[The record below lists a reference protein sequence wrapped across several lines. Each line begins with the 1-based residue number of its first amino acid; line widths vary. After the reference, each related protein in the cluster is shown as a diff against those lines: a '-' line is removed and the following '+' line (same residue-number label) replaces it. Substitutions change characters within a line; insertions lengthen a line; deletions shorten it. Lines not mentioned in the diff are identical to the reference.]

1 VIPYKDPIYYHYLLF
16 YIYNIINICMATA
29 SFPDLLG
36 AYSPAKNYWGL
47 TNITLTSQDAMAQY
61 GLRPNGRGVATLAA
75 NKCRMCG
82 LLQMVTFGDN
92 ILAKDDSSLGN
103 ATGIT
108 ITAPKNLQQKP
119 NKYTSATL
127 PKTEKDKSA
136 LIDRLIV
143 LAADPAPG
151 NKQDRL
157 KIDVGPKSYKLS
169 ELLKVSE
176 FGGKAAP
183 PAGSIAPP
191 TTQQQE
197 KVTRSIFKILLS
209 SNGYNPPA
217 GDLSG
222 GFVFNDKSA
231 AGIKD
236 AITLSDFNDFCQGK
250 KPKGYSGPKVDLNK
264 DWPSIGKIAEA
275 GLTRKKNK
283 DGKYTGT
290 VNLNATDNPTVR
302 GWYWNFFI
310 QFKNIK
316 NDRRLKNDSY
326 TEFNRDGGFMDFISE
341 LIKAG
346 PREFDTK
353 SKKLKV
359 AINARKGEWKYFGE
373 VTEKDSWNPA
383 DIWLIK
389 NKPATEFNEFILK
402 IKNAQTVQELNN
414 ALIDAHKEKIIVG
427 VSLKK
432 SNVTTSG
439 AGNMEYELVNLTKHK
454 HRDLPTVEY
463 DDWPLEFDWQ
473 ANTGTF
479 GKTSN
484 ALYLKFKGERIAH
497 LDLASSAT
505 GVGNLKIQF
514 TSEQGSAALG
524 RVPKPG
530 FERLLNKFGV
540 NTLSIPEWMEVEDSL
555 PFTAAGLKN
564 GAYAG
569 RLRSKQGEAKK
580 PDDKNEID
588 IKTKAWLNKFE
599 YINSSTGKQ
608 IISGDIN
615 KLTNTTLKQIIKARN
630 SSTYKDKSKSQK
642 DICIALQI
650 LDMANIFVKVY
661 NKQLNPDPKSP
672 ALGKKQKFS
681 LFMRTLYYFAQK
693 KGAFFT
699 SRFGPFGKLH

>member
-1 VIPYKDPIYYHYLLF
+1 
-16 YIYNIINICMATA
+16 MATA

-61 GLRPNGRGVATLAA
+61 GLRPNTRGVATWPAS
-75 NKCRMCG
+75 KCRMCG
-82 LLQMVTFGDN
+82 LLQMVNFGDD
-92 ILAKDDSSLGN
+92 ILSKDNTSLGN

-108 ITAPKNLQQKP
+108 INAPKHLQQTPK
-119 NKYTSATL
+119 KYTSASL
-127 PKTEKDKSA
+127 PTTEKGKSA
-136 LIDRLIV
+136 LIDRLII
-143 LAADPAPG
+143 LAADPATTPG
-151 NKQDRL
+151 KQDRL
-157 KIDVGPKSYKLS
+157 KIDIGLKSYKLS

-183 PAGSIAPP
+183 AAGSITPP

-197 KVTRSIFKILLS
+197 KVTRSIFKILLN
-209 SNGYNPPA
+209 SNGYNPPD

-231 AGIKD
+231 AGVKD

-264 DWPSIGKIAEA
+264 DWPSIGKIAKA
-275 GLTRKKNK
+275 GITRKKNK
-283 DGKYTGT
+283 KGQYTGI
-290 VNLNATDNPTVR
+290 VKLNATADATVR
-302 GWYWNFFI
+302 GWYWNFFM

-316 NDRRLKNDSY
+316 NDRRLKNDTY

-341 LIKAG
+341 LITAG
-346 PREFDTK
+346 PREFETK
-353 SKKLKV
+353 SKKLQV
-359 AINARKGEWKYFGE
+359 ALNARKSEWKYFGE

-389 NKPATEFNEFILK
+389 NKPPTEFKEFILK

-414 ALIDAHKEKIIVG
+414 IMIDAHKQRIIVG
-427 VSLKK
+427 ISLKK

-454 HRDLPTVEY
+454 HRKLPAVEY
-463 DDWPLEFDWQ
+463 DDWKLEFPWQ

-479 GKTSN
+479 RKTSN

-514 TSEQGSAALG
+514 TEEQGSAALG
-524 RVPKPG
+524 RVPKAG

-540 NTLSIPEWMEVEDSL
+540 KTIGIPEWMEVEDSI

-564 GAYAG
+564 GAYPG
-569 RLRSKQGEAKK
+569 RLRSKRGEAKE
-580 PDDKNEID
+580 PDDKAAIRK
-588 IKTKAWLNKFE
+588 KTKAWQEKFT
-599 YINSSTGKQ
+599 YINSKRGRQ
-608 IISGDIN
+608 IISGDID
-615 KLTNTTLKQIIKARN
+615 KLTNITLNQIIKARN
-630 SSTYKDKSKSQK
+630 DSMYKDKSKSQK
-642 DICIALQI
+642 DISTALQI
-650 LDMANIFVKVY
+650 LDMANLFVTVY
-661 NKQLNPDPKSP
+661 NKRHNPEPDSP
-672 ALGKKQKFS
+672 AIGGKEKFS

-693 KGAFFT
+693 KGSFFT